1 MKKSKKIAIIL
12 AISAT
17 FGGVL
22 SSPPERTYAAD
33 IVIDSQDKFD
43 AILNNPAP
51 DWEIG
56 ISDNTKKEIN
66 IYLKNSGS
74 DNTIIYKG
82 ID

>member
-33 IVIDSQDKFD
+33 IVIDTQDKFD
-43 AILNNPAP
+43 GLNFRITSQLLLRVSSIQFYYVPN
-51 DWEIG
+51 
-56 ISDNTKKEIN
+56 
-66 IYLKNSGS
+66 
-74 DNTIIYKG
+74 
-82 ID
+82 

>member
-33 IVIDSQDKFD
+33 IVIDS
-43 AILNNPAP
+43 
-51 DWEIG
+51 
-56 ISDNTKKEIN
+56 
-66 IYLKNSGS
+66 
-74 DNTIIYKG
+74 
-82 ID
+82 